1 MGLARLLLLTIVVE
15 DRKTFFTTVFAQRY
29 IRRGRGKGVCALL
42 QLNAFIRSKNVCVQR
57 SYQTQPPALTLIH
70 VITRSRTGLEC
81 LVN

>member
-42 QLNAFIRSKNVCVQR
+42 QLNAFICSVQR

-70 VITRSRTGLEC
+70 VITRSRTGLQC